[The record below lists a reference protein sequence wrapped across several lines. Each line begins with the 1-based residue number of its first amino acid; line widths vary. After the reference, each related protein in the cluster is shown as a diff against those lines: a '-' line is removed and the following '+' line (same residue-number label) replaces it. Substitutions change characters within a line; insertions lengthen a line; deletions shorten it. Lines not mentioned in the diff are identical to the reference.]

1 MAFTQLKMKAIGNPS
16 LAPYIAE
23 FEPLYGV
30 NAKMPM
36 SLSTKMGIGAVTA
49 MILLGVFIGIMV
61 SGESKDKK
69 AEEQRLTLA
78 VTKVQSLIAA
88 GQYETAQA
96 ACSDVAWTELRL
108 DESKEMEK
116 IYNQKR
122 EELLALIKAAQS
134 RKP

>member
-1 MAFTQLKMKAIGNPS
+1 
-16 LAPYIAE
+16 
-23 FEPLYGV
+23 
-30 NAKMPM
+30 
-36 SLSTKMGIGAVTA
+36 MGIGAVTA
-49 MILLGVFIGIMV
+49 MILLGIFIGIMV

-96 ACSDVAWTELRL
+96 ACSDVAWTWELRL